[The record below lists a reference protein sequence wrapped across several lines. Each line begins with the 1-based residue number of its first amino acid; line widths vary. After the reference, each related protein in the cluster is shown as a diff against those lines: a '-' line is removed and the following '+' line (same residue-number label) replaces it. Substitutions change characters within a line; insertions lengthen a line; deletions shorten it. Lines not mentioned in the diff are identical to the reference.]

1 MNDSSATAVVAWLE
15 KHQIPLYLLAL
26 LVGAVTGLSAPSSAH
41 TFETAINPVLIVLLY
56 ATFLAV
62 PFSAIGASLRDGR
75 FLVTVVVLNF
85 VLVPIVVFALTRF
98 VTGNQ
103 AVLVGVLLV
112 LLAPCIDYVIVF
124 SGLAGAASERLLVSA
139 PLLMLL
145 QILFFPLYL
154 WLFVGSELVEIIDIA
169 PFVEAFVLL
178 IVAPL
183 TLAALTQA
191 LARRHRIGT
200 QAMDLMASVMVPV
213 MMATLAVV
221 VASQID
227 AVRTEGAKL
236 VGVVPIFA
244 AFLIIM
250 AVVGLATARVTR
262 QDSSHAGVD
271 LFRCHP
277 QFVGRPASRTRAPTG
292 PVSRSG
298 RRGDTD
304 IGGTDRDGRLR
315 PARSPPRPEQCTLR
329 QRSQRPPHDHR
340 PMIRSR
346 RFGVVSIAT
355 NAIAVSVHYAVQRIE
370 TL

>member
-1 MNDSSATAVVAWLE
+1 MVAWLE

-26 LVGAVTGLSAPSSAH
+26 LVGAVIGLSAPSSAH
-41 TFETAINPVLIVLLY
+41 AFETAINPVLIVLLY

-62 PFSAIGASLRDGR
+62 PFSAIGASLRDGC
-75 FLVTVVVLNF
+75 FLVAVVVLNF

-124 SGLAGAASERLLVSA
+124 SGLAGAASERLLASA

-145 QILFFPLYL
+145 QILFLPLYL

-178 IVAPL
+178 IVVPL
-183 TLAALTQA
+183 ALAALTQA

-200 QAMDLMASVMVPV
+200 QIMDLMASAMVPV
-213 MMATLAVV
+213 MMATLSVV

-227 AVRTEGAKL
+227 AVRTEVAKL
-236 VGVVPIFA
+236 VGAVPIFA

-250 AVVGLATARVTR
+250 ALVGLATARATR
-262 QDSSHAGVD
+262 QDV
-271 LFRCHP
+271 
-277 QFVGRPASRTRAPTG
+277 PATRALIFSGATRNSLVVLPLALALPPALSLAAVVVVTQTLVELIGMVAYVRLVPRLAPNHTG
-292 PVSRSG
+292 KMLRSH
-298 RRGDTD
+298 TD
-304 IGGTDRDGRLR
+304 
-315 PARSPPRPEQCTLR
+315 
-329 QRSQRPPHDHR
+329 
-340 PMIRSR
+340 
-346 RFGVVSIAT
+346 
-355 NAIAVSVHYAVQRIE
+355 AIDNPKDAA
-370 TL
+370 

>member
-124 SGLAGAASERLLVSA
+124 SGLAGAASERLLASA

-145 QILFFPLYL
+145 QILFLPLYL

-183 TLAALTQA
+183 MLAALTQA

-262 QDSSHAGVD
+262 QDV
-271 LFRCHP
+271 
-277 QFVGRPASRTRAPTG
+277 PATRALIFFGATRNSLVVLPLALALPPALSLAAVVVVTQTLVELIG
-292 PVSRSG
+292 MVAYVRLVPRLAPSSARYGNAHSG
-298 RRGDTD
+298 HRTITD
-304 IGGTDRDGRLR
+304 
-315 PARSPPRPEQCTLR
+315 P
-329 QRSQRPPHDHR
+329 
-340 PMIRSR
+340 
-346 RFGVVSIAT
+346 
-355 NAIAVSVHYAVQRIE
+355 
-370 TL
+370 